1 MFHKK
6 SMKNIFLL
14 LILAW
19 VGAMLPTLLN
29 AQAETQDYKGHRAAV
44 FEIRILQIK
53 KNLVE
58 LKCRVVNTGRV
69 RLGSHKEQTE
79 VLLELDSINLP
90 AILWGHEQ
98 VLSAAVKKTL
108 PTLAPGEISAPVWL
122 SFSVPSPGEN
132 TGGND
137 LKCADIQVDTFFISQ
152 FGKEDL
158 LIKYVLRNG
167 GDLAANL
174 SNQSRVNF
182 YFISGTRLTRGA
194 IVAGQSEIKT
204 GRESLTGWL
213 LPGQRIQGEARIA
226 LKNRSKFAPNLL
238 LEVVGPADLV
248 ECDKTNNTFWG
259 QFDHIH

>member
-1 MFHKK
+1 M
-6 SMKNIFLL
+6 
-14 LILAW
+14 AC
-19 VGAMLPTLLN
+19 VGTSLPTLLV
-29 AQAETQDYKGHRAAV
+29 AQAKEPDYKGHRAAV

-53 KNLVE
+53 KNWVE

-69 RLGSHKEQTE
+69 RLSSQKEQTE
-79 VLLELDSINLP
+79 VVVELDSINVP

-98 VLSAAVKKTL
+98 VLSTAVKKNL

-122 SFSVPSPGEN
+122 GFSVPSPQEN
-132 TGGND
+132 TGGAN

-174 SNQSRVNF
+174 SNQSSVNF

-194 IVAGQSEIKT
+194 IVAGHSEIKI

-213 LPGQRIQGEARIA
+213 LPGQRIQGEAKIS

-238 LEVVGPADLV
+238 MEVVGPADLI
-248 ECDKTNNTFWG
+248 ECDKTNNTFSG
-259 QFDHIH
+259 QINHKH